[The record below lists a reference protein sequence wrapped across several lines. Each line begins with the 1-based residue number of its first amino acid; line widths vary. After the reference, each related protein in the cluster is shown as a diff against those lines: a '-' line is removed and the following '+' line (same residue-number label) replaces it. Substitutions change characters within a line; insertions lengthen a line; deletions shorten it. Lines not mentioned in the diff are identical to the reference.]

1 MAEGRIEAI
10 WKKRF
15 RRGPMDEIDSAV
27 LVAGRGMAG
36 NANQGGRRQR
46 VPQAM
51 SRSTMIGRRAGI
63 TLVACLALSFT
74 GCGFAA
80 QMAGQSV
87 GIPLERKIIFAK
99 SEPNVL
105 IAEDSST
112 CTVTKGQW
120 EKAKVGRR
128 HLCAWSA
135 ART

>member
-1 MAEGRIEAI
+1 M
-10 WKKRF
+10 
-15 RRGPMDEIDSAV
+15 
-27 LVAGRGMAG
+27 
-36 NANQGGRRQR
+36 R
-46 VPQAM
+46 VPQAI
-51 SRSTMIGRRAGI
+51 SRYTMTGRRAAI
-63 TLVACLALSFT
+63 ALLACLAVSFS
-74 GCGFAA
+74 GCGFVA
-80 QMAGQSV
+80 QMAGESV

-120 EKAKVGRR
+120 EKAEVGRR